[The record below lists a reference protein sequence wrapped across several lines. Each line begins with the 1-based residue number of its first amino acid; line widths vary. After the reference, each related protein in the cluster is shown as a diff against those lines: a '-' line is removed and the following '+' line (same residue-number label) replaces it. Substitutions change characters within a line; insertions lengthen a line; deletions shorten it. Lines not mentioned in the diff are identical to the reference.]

1 MSESRERTARGR
13 VSSLVFISHDT
24 RDALLA
30 AHFSALLQNVSAGLI
45 KSFRSTDK
53 KGRQGIEYGLE
64 WYQELMDKLRTA
76 SDTVCLLTPRSVDR
90 PWILYEA
97 GVAKGM
103 HDTPVLGIA
112 LDIPLK
118 RANTGPFAQF
128 QNCDADPESLTFLMH
143 QLLLRLPGAD
153 PNREAIK
160 SHVEHF
166 LREIGG
172 VLENLREQDG
182 SGEVN
187 GQDLLGERL
196 FEEVKVMFNDLPRRI
211 GQEFTKGYVAPSGG
225 SYKHRPFSMENIE
238 SFIHQVSPDTEE
250 PIGILIIASLLREDT
265 PWLYE
270 LGMEVFRTVV
280 SRKPRGIARSLKTF
294 KIAMESTAKSTIN
307 DSRGWLPHHYDS
319 LLRMYEIVEDLAR
332 SR

>member
-1 MSESRERTARGR
+1 MSESGELTARGK

-103 HDTPVLGIA
+103 HNTPVLGIA

-128 QNCDADPESLTFLMH
+128 QNCDADPESLTFLMQ

-160 SHVEHF
+160 SHVENF

-172 VLENLREQDG
+172 VLESLREPDE
-182 SGEVN
+182 SEEVN

-211 GQEFTKGYVAPSGG
+211 GQEFIKGYVVPGGG
-225 SYKHRPFSMENIE
+225 SYKRRPFSMENIE
-238 SFIHQVSPDTEE
+238 SFIHQVSPGTEE

-270 LGMEVFRTVV
+270 LGMEVFRSVV
-280 SRKPRGIARSLKTF
+280 SRKPREIARSLKTF

-307 DSRGWLPHHYDS
+307 DSRGWSPHHYDS